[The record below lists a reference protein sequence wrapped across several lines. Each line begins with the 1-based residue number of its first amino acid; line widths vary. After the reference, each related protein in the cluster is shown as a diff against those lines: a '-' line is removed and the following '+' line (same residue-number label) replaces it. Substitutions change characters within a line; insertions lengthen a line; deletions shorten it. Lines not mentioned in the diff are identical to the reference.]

1 MQLEFKAIAYEICK
15 LLWINI
21 VLDDLEMKWE
31 GTMKLCCN
39 NKSKIN
45 IAHNPVQDDRTKH
58 VEVDQEKL
66 DGVLINAPYI

>member
-1 MQLEFKAIAYEICK
+1 
-15 LLWINI
+15 
-21 VLDDLEMKWE
+21 MKWE
-31 GTMKLCCN
+31 GTMKLYCN

-45 IAHNPVQDDRTKH
+45 IAHNPIQDDQTKH